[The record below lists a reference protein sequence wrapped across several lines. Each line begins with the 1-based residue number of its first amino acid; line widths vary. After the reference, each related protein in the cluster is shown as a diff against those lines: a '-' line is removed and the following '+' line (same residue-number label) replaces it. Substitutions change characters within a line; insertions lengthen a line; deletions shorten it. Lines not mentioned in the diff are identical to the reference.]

1 MKLKTLASLSV
12 LGSLM
17 GCSSLMPGA
26 LHGTLNPRGGGGA
39 AVPVK
44 MAPLPVLVPGTAR
57 AEHEVLYATGRS
69 AHGAGHFARAVAYYE
84 RTLAL
89 KPDHVGALNALGVLR
104 AQAGRTAEAL
114 ALFDRAVV
122 LEPLAAHVY
131 NNMGFALL
139 NAHRL
144 QEAELRLRTARA
156 LDPDSQQIRENLD
169 LLAKA
174 QVEHDERNRP
184 ALQEAPAGGAY
195 VVQEADRTSGPQ
207 LVAVAPQVFELRS
220 AGPQA
225 IEAMAR
231 AQAPAADPPANGP
244 APQLP
249 AASREV
255 AAEAPAVVP
264 VVARVVAQVEPPRP
278 ARIEVSNGVGVTRL
292 ARRTADRLA
301 LAGIPATRLTNASS
315 FQQPQTLLQYLAG
328 QEMAVNALQAS
339 LPMPVLSVKVGTLG
353 GGTQVRLVLG
363 HDSAGKAIARWAQ
376 PESDRLATAG
386 LKPRS

>member
-26 LHGTLNPRGGGGA
+26 LHGTQIPRAGGGA

-44 MAPLPVLVPGTAR
+44 MAPLPAPGPAM

-131 NNMGFALL
+131 NNMGFTLL

-156 LDPDSQQIRENLD
+156 LDPDSRQIRENLD

-184 ALQEAPAGGAY
+184 ALQGAPAGGAY
-195 VVQEADRTSGPQ
+195 VVQEVDHRSSGPQ
-207 LVAVAPQVFELRS
+207 LVAVAPQVFELRP

-244 APQLP
+244 AVAPQPLAP
-249 AASREV
+249 SREV
-255 AAEAPAVVP
+255 ATEAPAVVQ
-264 VVARVVAQVEPPRP
+264 AEPPRP
-278 ARIEVSNGVGVTRL
+278 ARIEVSNGTGAPRL

-301 LAGIPATRLTNASS
+301 PAGILANRLTNASS

-339 LPMPVLSVKVGTLG
+339 LPTPVLAVKVGTLG

-363 HDSAGKAIARWAQ
+363 HDGAGKAIARWAQ
-376 PESDRLATAG
+376 PEPDRLATAG